1 MAQERGILFG
11 MIGKSRWRLLFLT
24 AASLAVVSCESIPSA
39 YYTSASPG
47 LGPEGTVIDAEGVQG
62 KIVASA
68 LHAADTQSVAIG
80 SKRFNYDCSGTILSI
95 YYRAGIDLTPS
106 FNEGKGNG
114 VARLYQIG
122 DRNQLLYDSP
132 IPQPGDLVFWDNT
145 YDRNG
150 DGEFNDALTHA
161 GIVISS
167 ASDGTIEYVHH
178 NYSKGI
184 VVERMNLIRP
194 AAHQDADGR
203 LVNSP
208 MRMSSHRHI
217 GPDLWLAGQLYRVF
231 GMHYRLAAD
240 A

>member
-1 MAQERGILFG
+1 MLKQRGILLT
-11 MIGKSRWRLLFLT
+11 MVRTPRWRYLLLA
-24 AASLAVVSCESIPSA
+24 AASLTVVACESIPSA
-39 YYTSASPG
+39 YYTADSPG
-47 LGPEGTVIDAEGVQG
+47 LSPEGTVIDAEGLQG

-68 LHAADTQSVAIG
+68 LHAVHTQSVAIG
-80 SKRFNYDCSGTILSI
+80 SRRFNYDCSGTILSI

-106 FNEGKGNG
+106 FNQARGNG

-122 DRNQLLYDSP
+122 DTNKLLYDAP
-132 IPQPGDLVFWDNT
+132 VPQPGDLVFWDNT

-150 DGEFNDALTHA
+150 DGKFNDPLTHA

-167 ASDGTIEYVHH
+167 APDGTIEYVHH

-184 VVERMNLIRP
+184 VVERMNLHRP
-194 AAHQDADGR
+194 DAYQDADGR